1 MNRLVSPAPIGI
13 VAVAALLVVGAP
25 DRPSAQGEVPP
36 LSPEALSLVCAARL
50 APPPAE
56 PVLRIVGSRDIST
69 HEVFGPGDA
78 VVLSGGAVTALAPG
92 QQYVVRRRFR
102 ARMHERHN
110 DWLQSAV
117 HTSGWVRV
125 DSLHGDRVA
134 ATVVWACD
142 GLRAGD
148 YLEPF
153 QPPSVPDALAE
164 GTPDFAGAGRVLF
177 DNDERRLASPWK
189 LVLVERR
196 EGSGA
201 TPGQRVTFFRRLYGV
216 DGPVSP
222 LGTGTVMEVL
232 PTALI
237 VRVDS
242 ARDAAQYSGEFTT
255 RARTYSVSDVPLDER
270 PRGTDDFA
278 ALHVAR

>member
-1 MNRLVSPAPIGI
+1 MHRLVMPAPLGP
-13 VAVAALLVVGAP
+13 VAVAALLTVGSATHA
-25 DRPSAQGEVPP
+25 SAQSAVAP

-56 PVLRIVGSRDIST
+56 PALRVVGSRDT
-69 HEVFGPGDA
+69 APREVFGPADV
-78 VVLSGGAVTALAPG
+78 VVLSGGDVAALTPG

-102 ARMHERHN
+102 ARVYERYN
-110 DWLQSAV
+110 EWLQSAV

-125 DSLHGDRVA
+125 DSLQGGRA
-134 ATVVWACD
+134 LATVVWACD

-153 QPPSVPDALAE
+153 QPPVVPDALAE

-196 EGSGA
+196 EGASVA
-201 TPGQRVTFFRRLYGV
+201 PGQRVTFFRRLYGD

-222 LGTGTVMEVL
+222 LGNGTVMEVL

-242 ARDAAQYSGEFTT
+242 ARDAPQYAGEFAT
-255 RARTYSVSDVPLDER
+255 RARVSSVSDVPREDR
-270 PRGTDDFA
+270 PRETDDFA
-278 ALHVAR
+278 ALHVPR